1 MRIRLLSSLLVLLA
15 ASAVTPAV
23 AETCEMTSYGAG
35 VTLTAPTAIAAIL
48 DQPAAF
54 TGKEVRIQGQVHEV
68 CAMAGCWMEIQA
80 ADGDRVLKVKVKDGD
95 IVFPVAAR
103 GKQAVA
109 QGKVEDLEMSRSK
122 YIQFREHAAKE
133 MGEKFDAASLQGD
146 GPFHV
151 YQLAGTGAEICK

>member
-1 MRIRLLSSLLVLLA
+1 MPVRLMSALLLLA
-15 ASAVTPAV
+15 VAPAF
-23 AETCEMTSYGAG
+23 AETCEKTAYGAG
-35 VTLTAPTAIAAIL
+35 VTLPETTPIAAIL

-54 TGKEVRIQGQVHEV
+54 AGKEVRIEGRVHEV
-68 CAMAGCWMEIQA
+68 CEMAGCWMEIQA
-80 ADGDRVLKVKVKDGD
+80 ADGDRTLKVKVKDGE

-109 QGKVEDLEMSRSK
+109 QGKVEDLEMSRAK
-122 YIQFREHAAKE
+122 YVKYLAHAAE
-133 MGEKFDAASLQGD
+133 EKGGSFEEAALQGD